1 MKKTLF
7 GALLAFA
14 ALCACNTNKEN
25 TTLETADLTG
35 AWNITEAK
43 GLSTDSAETLPFIH
57 FTDSGTINGNA
68 SVNTFFGRFTS
79 NGDSLNL
86 YDMGATMMMGRSMD
100 LEMAI
105 MQAMEQCTT
114 IEIVD
119 SVLYVKDAEGNR
131 IMTLERSDA
140 LAL

>member
-1 MKKTLF
+1 MKKSFF
-7 GALLAFA
+7 GAILALTT
-14 ALCACNTNKEN
+14 LCACNTNTEN
-25 TTLETADLTG
+25 ITEKTTDLTG

-79 NGDSLNL
+79 NGDSLSM
-86 YDMGATMMMGRSMD
+86 YDMGATMMMGRSME

-114 IEIVD
+114 IEMLD

-131 IMTLERSDA
+131 IMTLERNDA
-140 LAL
+140 PAM

>member
-1 MKKTLF
+1 MKKSFF
-7 GALLAFA
+7 GAILA
-14 ALCACNTNKEN
+14 LTTLGACNTNTEN
-25 TTLETADLTG
+25 ITEKTTDLTG

-79 NGDSLNL
+79 NGDSLSM
-86 YDMGATMMMGRSMD
+86 YDMGATMMMGRSME

-114 IEIVD
+114 IEMLD

-140 LAL
+140 PAM